1 MDSNDQ
7 ITLIGKTSFRN
18 ELRTFGIKRD
28 DRRRHMYI
36 IGKTGMGKT
45 VLLRNL
51 AVQDIR
57 NGNGLAFID
66 PHGDVAEE
74 LLNFVPKER
83 VQDVVYFNPSDTD
96 FPFAFNVMEDVKPE
110 QRHLIAGGLMGVF
123 KKIWPDVWSGRME
136 YILNNCILALLEYPG
151 ATLIGINWMLSDVDY
166 RQKVVDNVTDPVIK
180 NFWTKEYARYSQK
193 YEVEASAAIQNKIG
207 QFISNPLI
215 RNIVGQQKSSVE
227 MRDIMDDK
235 KILIL
240 NLSKG
245 KIGEDNSRLLGALLV
260 TKLYLAA
267 MSRVDTEEHKR
278 NDFYL
283 YVDEFQN
290 FATEAFA
297 NILSEARKYRLCLT
311 LAHQYINQVEETI
324 RDAIFGNVGTMIAF
338 RVGAEDGEWL
348 EKEFAPYFEPE
359 DFANL
364 TKYNIYLKLMI
375 DGISGKPFSAVTLAP
390 DPMPEQVYVNDIIE
404 FSRYHYATPRKEID
418 KAIADWAE
426 SLSTPTATSSK
437 PPAEM
442 FDAKCSICGKDTS
455 VPFKPDGKRPI
466 YCKTCIAKVNKP
478 GEAPAP
484 IQMNPNELRE
494 AIKEAYSDNVE
505 KYKLQQQKPQSFTP
519 KQNFVSQKPIQRE
532 QKPALQFK
540 EVQKEP
546 AEKQEFVS
554 LKDVVGKESTP
565 FFVPKATGKPK
576 EKYKPSVNEDELSKL
591 IADSLDD
598 ELPDTLNKTPLDKSE
613 KKGVLK
619 PGKSVKF

>member
-1 MDSNDQ
+1 MEQ
-7 ITLIGKTSFRN
+7 IILIGKTSFRN
-18 ELRTFGIKRD
+18 QMRSFGIKQD

-45 VLLRNL
+45 VLLRSL
-51 AVQDIR
+51 AIQDIR

-83 VQDVVYFNPSDTD
+83 VQDVVYFNPADTD

-193 YEVEASAAIQNKIG
+193 YEVEAAAAIQNKIG

-215 RNIVGQQKSSVE
+215 RNIVGQQKSSVD
-227 MRDIMDDK
+227 MRNLMDEK

-267 MSRVDTEEHKR
+267 MSRVDLEESKR

-290 FATEAFA
+290 FATEAFI
-297 NILSEARKYRLCLT
+297 NILSEARKYRLCLI
-311 LAHQYINQVEETI
+311 LAHQYINQVDESI
-324 RDAIFGNVGTMIAF
+324 RDAIFGNVGTMISF

-348 EKEFAPYFEPE
+348 NKEFAPYFEPE

-375 DGISGKPFSAVTLAP
+375 DGVAGKPFSAVTLPP
-390 DPMPEQVYVNDIIE
+390 DPMPDSVYVNDIIE
-404 FSRYHYATPRKEID
+404 FSRYHYATPKKEID
-418 KAIADWAE
+418 EKISEWAE
-426 SLSTPTATSSK
+426 SLGTPKEMPK
-437 PPAEM
+437 PVM
-442 FDAKCSICGKDTS
+442 MYDAKCSSCGKETS

-466 YCKTCIAKVNKP
+466 YCKTCMTKIKESQKDEQKP
-478 GEAPAP
+478 QETN
-484 IQMNPNELRE
+484 QQELKDS
-494 AIKEAYSDNVE
+494 IKEAQLELSQSKKSYPQKSQEKTDGFVE
-505 KYKLQQQKPQSFTP
+505 
-519 KQNFVSQKPIQRE
+519 QRE
-532 QKPALQFK
+532 EIK
-540 EVQKEP
+540 
-546 AEKQEFVS
+546 EFVS
-554 LKDVVGKESTP
+554 LKDFSKRESTP
-565 FFVPKATGKPK
+565 FFAPKQQKPK
-576 EKYKPSVNEDELSKL
+576 EKTKQEVNEDELGKL
-591 IADSLDD
+591 IQESLQAAGTNDQ
-598 ELPDTLNKTPLDKSE
+598 EPAKIPKKAPLEKE
-613 KKGVLK
+613 TAKKGILR
-619 PGKSVKF
+619 PGQGVKF